1 MSLEDQIN
9 DLIEYKR
16 LVNKLEDELNKKS
29 SEISLLSKNNID
41 LKSLCQE
48 LQNECDEIN
57 KKLKLKNTEMKKLEK
72 KYKEEKEILN
82 QNFEK
87 QKEIYEEKILK
98 LSFINPINKEISLE
112 REIQIRYEEKYNEK
126 NREIEILK
134 NKIRNL
140 EYDNNELRLEI
151 VELKKMKN
159 QLNVINEEKNFF
171 DDMLKQNDDENKKK
185 ENEYENKIKNLNL
198 IIIEKEQKI
207 GKLYEQ
213 LNELKIERDNYE
225 LNISK
230 KYIFDL
236 NKLKEE
242 ENKNNHLKQELSKKD
257 EELEQI
263 KNKLKNLQEIAEKS
277 KEENELIAKE
287 KNDLELKIVELEEIN
302 DYNNKEISND

>member
-159 QLNVINEEKNFF
+159 QYF
-171 DDMLKQNDDENKKK
+171 
-185 ENEYENKIKNLNL
+185 
-198 IIIEKEQKI
+198 
-207 GKLYEQ
+207 
-213 LNELKIERDNYE
+213 R
-225 LNISK
+225 
-230 KYIFDL
+230 
-236 NKLKEE
+236 
-242 ENKNNHLKQELSKKD
+242 
-257 EELEQI
+257 
-263 KNKLKNLQEIAEKS
+263 
-277 KEENELIAKE
+277 
-287 KNDLELKIVELEEIN
+287 
-302 DYNNKEISND
+302 